1 MTILH
6 ASPYNPDARGFNF
19 STAEEFTTQAS
30 ALLDRY
36 GNAVEEFELQYLDGE
51 DSQLFEACGINQ
63 CNLPT
68 WFDDIEP
75 LEDYEKAALFY
86 LVDQVGYRLN
96 EALEKIADVCISECS
111 LIDAAS
117 ELFDECYLPEVPEA
131 VRPYIDYDAFARDCR
146 LGGDMCEFRF
156 NGATFTCTNA
166 SEV

>member
-117 ELFDECYLPEVPEA
+117 ELFDECYLSEVPQA
-131 VRPYIDYDAFARDCR
+131 IQNYIDYDAFARDCR